1 MIIFSLV
8 VKKFYNQQA
17 STLQHQRGHTGPQHW
32 FVENAI
38 QYVKVRIN
46 KLLQMYRFQWIYD
59 HVINVLTMN
68 K

>member
-46 KLLQMYRFQWIYD
+46 KLLQMYRFQ
-59 HVINVLTMN
+59 
-68 K
+68 